1 MCKKGKG
8 NFCDLVSVYNHH
20 PAEKKLS
27 ASNYIS
33 TKIDMVCMNNKEYSS
48 TIPPLVTFPTYNLG
62 TYYYYLVLKFVKLP
76 AFWEWVTG
84 GGPAL
89 TFTQVPDSLV
99 VKCRVA
105 AY

>member
-1 MCKKGKG
+1 MIC
-8 NFCDLVSVYNHH
+8 
-20 PAEKKLS
+20 
-27 ASNYIS
+27 
-33 TKIDMVCMNNKEYSS
+33 
-48 TIPPLVTFPTYNLG
+48 
-62 TYYYYLVLKFVKLP
+62 KLP
-76 AFWEWVTG
+76 NVPAITINRIEWHIIQDYRMMGLFASGNG